1 MIISEREIMQIC
13 KKPTRLAATATISLL
28 AVAVMSGCSQQ
39 DKVSFSSGGMTH
51 TFAEGK
57 DAVPKDFLL
66 PIYPGATATGS
77 VTADGGDQDQSKFLM
92 LSTPDQMDKVSDYY
106 QNTLKDKGWSIDKV
120 DTDAPKVVSISVHQK
135 DVEGNVMLADD
146 NGKTTI
152 SLSAGKSSD
161 TSKEDTESNSENY
174 QPDKV
179 NPPSD

>member
-1 MIISEREIMQIC
+1 MFTIQREIMLIG
-13 KKPTRLAATATISLL
+13 KKPQKWAAAA
-28 AVAVMSGCSQQ
+28 AVSVAALSILTGCSEQ

-66 PIYPGATATGS
+66 PVYPGATATGS
-77 VTADGGDQDQSKFLM
+77 VSADGGDQDQSKFLM
-92 LSTPDQMDKVSDYY
+92 LSTTDAMDKVSEYY
-106 QNTLKDKGWSIDKV
+106 QNTLKDKGWTIDKI
-120 DTDAPKVVSISVHQK
+120 DTDAPKVVGISVHQK
-135 DVEGNVMLADD
+135 DTEGNVMLADD

-152 SLSAGKSSD
+152 SLSAGKAGD
-161 TSKEDTESNSENY
+161 TSKEDAESNSENY